1 MSFKQPRKKQKAKA
15 EFPMR
20 LNKYVAVCGI
30 SSRRKAA
37 ELVKKGE
44 VKLNGKV
51 EENPAV
57 LVSQNDKIEYRGKII
72 QPEKEKIYLLL
83 NKPKQVLSTVSDD
96 RNRKTVYDLVKHKVQ
111 ERIYPVGRLD
121 RDTTGLLLMTNDGHL
136 ADRLAHPR
144 NEVKKIYHVV
154 LDKSLKKGD
163 LTRIRQGVELTDGL
177 AIIDRIDYVQ
187 DKRQD
192 ELGIELHLGKNRIIR
207 RIFEHLG
214 YKVKKLDRVYFAGLT
229 KKDLPRGR
237 FRHLNQREIIMLKH
251 FT

>member
-1 MSFKQPRKKQKAKA
+1 MSFKQPRKKQKAKV

-30 SSRRKAA
+30 CSRRKAA

-44 VKLNGKV
+44 IKLNGKV
-51 EENPAV
+51 ELNPAV
-57 LVSQNDKIEYRGKII
+57 LVSKKDIVEYQGKNI

-96 RNRKTVYDLVKHKVQ
+96 RNRKTVYDLVKHKID

-154 LDKSLKKGD
+154 LNKSLTRGD
-163 LTRIRQGVELTDGL
+163 LTRIRQGVKLSDGI
-177 AIIDRIDYVQ
+177 AIVDSIDYVQ
-187 DKRQD
+187 DKKQN

-207 RIFEHLG
+207 RIFESLG
-214 YKVKKLDRVYFAGLT
+214 YVVKRLDRVYFAGLT

-237 FRHLNQREIIMLKH
+237 FRHLTQREIVMLKH